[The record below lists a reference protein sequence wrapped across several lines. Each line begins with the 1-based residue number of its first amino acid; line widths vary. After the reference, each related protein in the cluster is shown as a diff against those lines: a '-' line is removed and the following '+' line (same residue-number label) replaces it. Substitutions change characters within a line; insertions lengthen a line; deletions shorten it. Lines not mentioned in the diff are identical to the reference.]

1 MKAPAD
7 WYASFFSGLAVEFW
21 RAVVPEAATVEE
33 ASFLWKHL
41 ALSPG
46 SRVLDVPCGH
56 GRLSIPLAAKGCVVT
71 GVDISEE
78 FLRAA
83 GEGARQA
90 GVSIAFRHADMRALP
105 RKAAFDAAFCMGNSF
120 GYLDDAG
127 NAAFLAAVAR
137 ALAPGGRFVLDFG
150 QAAEAIFPRLE
161 PHLEAEIGGFRF
173 AEETRYDIE
182 SARIENLYTIS
193 KGNRKEEKLASQ
205 RVYLA
210 SDVTRLLE
218 AAGFEVLA
226 TFGSSSEEPFVL
238 GTQRLL
244 IVAQR
249 NRRGGASPR
258 PRAAAV
264 RPPTADPRQKETS
277 SEGRRQPRAAPTPGS
292 GRKSAPARR
301 R

>member
-1 MKAPAD
+1 MKAPTD

-21 RAVVPEAATVEE
+21 RAVVPEAASAEE
-33 ASFLWKHL
+33 ASFLWKYL

-56 GRLSIPLAAKGCVVT
+56 GRLSIPLAAKGCAVT

-83 GEGARQA
+83 EEAANEA
-90 GVSIAFRHADMRALP
+90 GVSIAFRQADMRALP

-127 NAAFLAAVAR
+127 NAAFLVAVAR
-137 ALAPGGRFVLDFG
+137 ALVPGGRFVLDFG
-150 QAAEAIFPRLE
+150 QAAEAIFPRLQ
-161 PHLEAEIGGFRF
+161 PHLEAEIGGFQF
-173 AEETRYDIE
+173 AEETRYDID

-193 KGNRKEEKLASQ
+193 KGGRKEEKLASQ

-226 TFGSSSEEPFVL
+226 AFGSSSEEPFVL

-244 IVAQR
+244 LVAR
-249 NRRGGASPR
+249 KRAPR
-258 PRAAAV
+258 PLTRRKTRKRA
-264 RPPTADPRQKETS
+264 
-277 SEGRRQPRAAPTPGS
+277 
-292 GRKSAPARR
+292 
-301 R
+301 